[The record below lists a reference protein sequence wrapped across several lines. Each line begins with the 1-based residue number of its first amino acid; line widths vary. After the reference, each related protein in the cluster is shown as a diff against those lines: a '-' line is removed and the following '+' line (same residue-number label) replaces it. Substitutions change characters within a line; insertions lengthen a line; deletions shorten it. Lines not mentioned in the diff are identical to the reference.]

1 MQMVIKLLRRLIE
14 GHLRFFDLKKVE
26 IIENT
31 DARAHTS

>member
-14 GHLRFFDLKKVE
+14 GHLRFLE